1 MANPGSAARVVG
13 VNEARGQDRKNAA
26 VDNTEDQTPEQLR
39 VRREKRDRILA
50 EGGQA
55 ELTLWVEDLG
65 DGTRAHVDTVFH
77 GRSEK

>member
-1 MANPGSAARVVG
+1 MKKTHLLLMLALCATLLASCSAGEPDATQTQRLYLTAAPGTA
-13 VNEARGQDRKNAA
+13 
-26 VDNTEDQTPEQLR
+26 
-39 VRREKRDRILA
+39 LA